1 MRIGYSEVYTPE
13 RRAAR
18 TMWRKVRDN
27 MQAEKRRKK
36 DAAKLAEASC
46 QGPGIGK
53 RAESIAG
60 GYNEA
65 RPYQRRDDTRVG
77 GDAGEVRRRVVWR
90 KSGGAEVGLVM
101 QRRIEGRIPML
112 GRVPWEAPKRD
123 GQTDGEDGIT

>member
-1 MRIGYSEVYTPE
+1 
-13 RRAAR
+13 
-18 TMWRKVRDN
+18 MWRKVRDN

-65 RPYQRRDDTRVG
+65 RPYQRRDDMRVG

-90 KSGGAEVGLVM
+90 KSRGAEVGLVM

-112 GRVPWEAPKRD
+112 HVLGRVPWRAPKRD